1 MLTQH
6 QTLPFTHIKNNT
18 LIESNPTPKN
28 PSLQFSS
35 SFSSSCTSPTMVV
48 LSKPA
53 IEQYSV
59 IKTSKPTTFSSSI
72 PLIDLS
78 KPDTKT
84 LLVKACEEF
93 GFFKVINHGVPTE
106 LINKL
111 ESEALKFFSSPLFE
125 KEKTGPPNP
134 FGYGN
139 KNIGTNGDAG
149 WVEYLLL
156 TTNPEFNYQ
165 RFVSIF
171 GKNPEMFRC
180 VVNDYVSA
188 VKKMAC
194 EVLELLA
201 DGLKIQQRNVLS
213 KLLMDEQSDSVFR
226 LNHYPPCREIQDVNG
241 KHLIGFGEHTD
252 PQIISVLRSNNTCG
266 LQISLRDGNWISVP
280 PDQNSFF
287 INVGDSLQVMTN
299 GRFKSVRH
307 RVVANSLKS
316 RISMIYFGGPPL
328 SEKIAPLPS
337 LMEGEDSLYKE
348 FTWFEYKT
356 SAYNSRLA
364 DNRLGLFEK
373 IAAS

>member
-1 MLTQH
+1 
-6 QTLPFTHIKNNT
+6 
-18 LIESNPTPKN
+18 
-28 PSLQFSS
+28 
-35 SFSSSCTSPTMVV
+35 MVV
-48 LSKPA
+48 LAKPA
-53 IEQYSV
+53 IEQLSA
-59 IKTSKPTTFSSSI
+59 IKTCKLTTTFFSGI
-72 PLIDLS
+72 PIIDLS
-78 KPDTKT
+78 KPDSKN

-106 LINKL
+106 CITKL
-111 ESEALKFFSSPLFE
+111 ESEAVSFFSLPLSE
-125 KEKTGPPNP
+125 KEKAGPPNP

-139 KNIGTNGDAG
+139 KSIGSNGDVG

-165 RFVSIF
+165 GFESIY
-171 GKNPEMFRC
+171 GKTPETIRC
-180 VVNDYVSA
+180 AVDDYVLA
-188 VKKMAC
+188 VKRMAC

-201 DGLKIQQRNVLS
+201 DGLKIQQRNVFS

-226 LNHYPPCREIQDVNG
+226 LNHYPPYPELQEMNG
-241 KHLIGFGEHTD
+241 SNFIGFGEHTD
-252 PQIISVLRSNNTCG
+252 PQIISVLRSNNTSG
-266 LQISLRDGNWISVP
+266 LQISLKDGNWISVP

-307 RVVANSLKS
+307 RVIANSLKS
-316 RISMIYFGGPPL
+316 RVSMIYFGGPPL

-348 FTWFEYKT
+348 FTWFEYKK
-356 SAYNSRLA
+356 SAYKSRLA

>member
-1 MLTQH
+1 
-6 QTLPFTHIKNNT
+6 
-18 LIESNPTPKN
+18 
-28 PSLQFSS
+28 
-35 SFSSSCTSPTMVV
+35 MVV

-53 IEQYSV
+53 MKQLSPV
-59 IKTSKPTTFSSSI
+59 KTIKPTATFSSGI

-78 KPDTKT
+78 KPDSKNH
-84 LLVKACEEF
+84 LVKACEEF
-93 GFFKVINHGVPTE
+93 GFFKVINHGVPTDF
-106 LINKL
+106 ITSL
-111 ESEALKFFSSPLFE
+111 ESEAVKFFSLPLSE
-125 KEKTGPPNP
+125 KEKAGPPEP

-139 KNIGTNGDAG
+139 KCIGPNGDVG

-156 TTNPEFNYQ
+156 RTNPAFDEQ
-165 RFVSIF
+165 RFASIF
-171 GKNPEMFRC
+171 GRNLEFPRC
-180 VVNDYVSA
+180 AVDDYVSA
-188 VKKMAC
+188 VKSMAC

-201 DGLKIQQRNVLS
+201 DGLKIQQRNAFS

-226 LNHYPPCREIQDVNG
+226 VNHYPPCPELQDDSTKGRN
-241 KHLIGFGEHTD
+241 LIGFGEHTD
-252 PQIISVLRSNNTCG
+252 PQIISVLRSNNTSG
-266 LQISLRDGNWISVP
+266 LQISLRDGSWISVP

-316 RISMIYFGGPPL
+316 RVSMIYFGGPPL

-348 FTWFEYKT
+348 FTWFEYKK
-356 SAYNSRLA
+356 SAYKSRLA

-373 IAAS
+373 IVAT